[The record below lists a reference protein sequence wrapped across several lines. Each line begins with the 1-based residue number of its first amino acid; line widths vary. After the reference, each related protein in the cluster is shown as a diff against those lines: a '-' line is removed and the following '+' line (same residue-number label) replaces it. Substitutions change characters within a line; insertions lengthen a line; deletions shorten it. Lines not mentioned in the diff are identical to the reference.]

1 MRHFRSSRSAPYGP
15 AWGSEDVVPLQPPVD
30 EAALPAA
37 IARDFI
43 ARRIQAARRQLA
55 SATGFVIDLDGTLVS
70 GSQLMPGAKELL
82 EHAKDRYA
90 IVSNN
95 SRDTAVT
102 LARKLGRLGL
112 RTKPEHMVLAGE
124 QAVRLMIERYPGSRV
139 RIVASPVLAQLAAAL
154 GGNVVEH
161 EPEVILLG
169 RDVHFSYQRLT
180 SVANQL
186 RRGATLMVANP
197 DLSHPAADGGVT
209 PETGSLMSAVIA
221 CAGVEP
227 VCVVGKPEPL
237 LFREALRRL
246 GTDASTTLVI
256 GDNPLTDGAGA
267 RQLAMQCLLV
277 GRDASANVSSLAPL
291 FESDDPS
298 ESGDENH
305 PDDGD
310 GEHAGAARRA
320 ASQ

>member
-1 MRHFRSSRSAPYGP
+1 MQS
-15 AWGSEDVVPLQPPVD
+15 PV
-30 EAALPAA
+30 EPAALPAA
-37 IARDFI
+37 VARDFT
-43 ARRIQAARRQLA
+43 ARRIRDARRQLA
-55 SATGFVIDLDGTLVS
+55 RSTGFVIDLDGTLVS
-70 GSQLMPGAKELL
+70 GNQVMPGAKALL
-82 EHAKDRYA
+82 DYVKDRYA

-102 LARKLGRLGL
+102 LARKLARLGL
-112 RTKPEHMVLAGE
+112 RVAPEHIVLAGE
-124 QAVRLMIERYPGSRV
+124 QAVRLMIERYQRARV
-139 RIVASPVLAQLAAAL
+139 RIVASPALAQFAASL
-154 GGNVVEH
+154 GCNVVEH
-161 EPEVILLG
+161 EPDVILLG
-169 RDVHFSYQRLT
+169 RDVHFSYLRLS

-186 RRGATLMVANP
+186 RRGAMLMVTNP
-197 DLSHPAADGGVT
+197 DLSHPSVDGGVT

-246 GTDASTTLVI
+246 GTDASSTLVI

-277 GRDASANVSSLAPL
+277 GRDASAIVSSLAPL
-291 FESDDPS
+291 FESGVEDD
-298 ESGDENH
+298 

-310 GEHAGAARRA
+310 EEDEDDEDDSGASRAGR
-320 ASQ
+320 Q